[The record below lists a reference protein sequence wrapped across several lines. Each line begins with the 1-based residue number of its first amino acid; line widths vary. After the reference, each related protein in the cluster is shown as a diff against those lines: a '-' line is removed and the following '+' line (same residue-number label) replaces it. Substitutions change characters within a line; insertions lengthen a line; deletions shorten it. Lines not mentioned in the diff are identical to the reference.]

1 MDFGFGSNTNQG
13 MDKAIILQET
23 KIFNETP
30 LDVKM
35 CCSVLAKVIYMIHV
49 GETLGTLYKFFDILN
64 FESVLVFTYLFIY
77 YSNPRSNRMFFCYYQ
92 IISKQ

>member
-1 MDFGFGSNTNQG
+1 MFIKNSHFFSKFIVKFICFYQIMSLVKNSKEDMDFGFGSNTNQG

-49 GETLGTLYKFFDILN
+49 GETLGML
-64 FESVLVFTYLFIY
+64 
-77 YSNPRSNRMFFCYYQ
+77 
-92 IISKQ
+92 

>member
-1 MDFGFGSNTNQG
+1 MSLVKNSKEDLGFGGNINQG
-13 MDKAIILQET
+13 LDKTIILQET

-49 GETLGTLYKFFDILN
+49 GETLGMYCMLFEILN
-64 FESVLVFTYLFIY
+64 LMRKVDLWSFWRV
-77 YSNPRSNRMFFCYYQ
+77 
-92 IISKQ
+92 